1 MSRRI
6 EQLEANQS
14 ETHAMRAI
22 LVEEEIGKRGPSLE
36 KGREEIPLIPVK
48 DVDRVVVYKP
58 EEFVS
63 ESHDNRDDRQYGAA
77 GHHCL
82 LPIQQSKFYKLFA
95 PLSVLNCNEP
105 ILV

>member
-14 ETHAMRAI
+14 ETHAMRAM
-22 LVEEEIGKRGPSLE
+22 LVEEEIGKSGPTLK
-36 KGREEIPLIPVK
+36 KGCEEIPLIPVK
-48 DVDRVVVYKP
+48 DIDCVVVYKP
-58 EEFVS
+58 EELIS
-63 ESHDNRDDRQYGAA
+63 ERNDNRGDRQHGAA

-82 LPIQQSKFYKLFA
+82 LRIQQSRFYKLFA